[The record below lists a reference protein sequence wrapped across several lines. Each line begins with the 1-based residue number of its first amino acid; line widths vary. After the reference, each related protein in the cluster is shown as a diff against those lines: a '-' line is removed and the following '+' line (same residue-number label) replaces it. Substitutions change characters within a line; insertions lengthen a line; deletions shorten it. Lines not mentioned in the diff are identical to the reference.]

1 MTVRE
6 SDERS
11 SADLRHAREAG
22 RAEAEAAELRL
33 LLEESL
39 AREQR
44 WMEKALRAEKAIEEV
59 RLSEQQ
65 LSLWR
70 SLNLEEELEK
80 VRVGHMA
87 AATRAAE
94 AETAFAALQVEREQ
108 ARRRE
113 ERLLAEIARFS
124 AYHRAVESSKAWRLI
139 QLLRGLVGK
148 RW

>member
-11 SADLRHAREAG
+11 SADLRRAREAG

-65 LSLWR
+65 SSLWR
-70 SLNLEEELEK
+70 ALNLEEELET
-80 VRVGHMA
+80 
-87 AATRAAE
+87 TRAGRAHAEERTRTGERALEALE
-94 AETAFAALQVEREQ
+94 AERQ
-108 ARRRE
+108 
-113 ERLLAEIARFS
+113 RLS
-124 AYHRAVESSKAWRLI
+124 AYHWAVERSKGWRLI
-139 QLLRGLVGK
+139 QFFRGLFGK

>member
-65 LSLWR
+65 SSLWR
-70 SLNLEEELEK
+70 ALNLEEELET
-80 VRVGHMA
+80 
-87 AATRAAE
+87 TRAGRAHAE
-94 AETAFAALQVEREQ
+94 AERQ
-108 ARRRE
+108 
-113 ERLLAEIARFS
+113 RLS
-124 AYHRAVESSKAWRLI
+124 AYHRAVERSKGWRLI
-139 QLLRGLVGK
+139 QFFRGLFGK